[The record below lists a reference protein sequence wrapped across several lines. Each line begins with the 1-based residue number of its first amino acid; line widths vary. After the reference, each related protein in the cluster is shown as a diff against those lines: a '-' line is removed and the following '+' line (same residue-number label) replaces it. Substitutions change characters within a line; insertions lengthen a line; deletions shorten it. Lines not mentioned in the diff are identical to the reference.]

1 MTDYRQLQ
9 IMEGF
14 NCEEDFYSYFEQNYD
29 EPYDAIEDLIKV
41 DSTLSMYVIVQILGN
56 ESVINRL
63 HWEVVKGY
71 TKEYINSLC
80 SFGSSL
86 FNRLRPNLWDVVSTG
101 FLTCCK
107 IDKKPVAKLSYQDFK
122 NGVEA
127 YSKQRKIST
136 LPRKKKRRKG
146 KKGKYKVDF
155 TPSTGCIYNDYQYG
169 LSDW

>member
-9 IMEGF
+9 KF
-14 NCEEDFYSYFEQNYD
+14 NCAEDFYSYFEQNYD

-71 TKEYINSLC
+71 TKEHINSLC

-86 FNRLRPNLWDVVSTG
+86 FNRLRPKLCDVISTG
-101 FLTCCK
+101 FFTGRN
-107 IDKKPVAKLSYQDFK
+107 IPKKPVAELSFQDFK
-122 NGVEA
+122 IA
-127 YSKQRKIST
+127 FPTYSKRTKISRNARKIMAKNKTGMTFS
-136 LPRKKKRRKG
+136 KG
-146 KKGKYKVDF
+146 
-155 TPSTGCIYNDYQYG
+155 SIYEVYQYG

>member
-56 ESVINRL
+56 ELVINRL

-71 TKEYINSLC
+71 TKEHINSLC

-86 FNRLRPNLWDVVSTG
+86 FNRLRPKLWDVISTG
-101 FLTCCK
+101 FFTCRN
-107 IDKKPVAKLSYQDFK
+107 IPKKPVVELSFQDFQIAFP
-122 NGVEA
+122 A
-127 YSKQRKIST
+127 YSKRTKISRNVRKIMAKNKTGMT
-136 LPRKKKRRKG
+136 LSKG
-146 KKGKYKVDF
+146 SIYKV
-155 TPSTGCIYNDYQYG
+155 YQYG